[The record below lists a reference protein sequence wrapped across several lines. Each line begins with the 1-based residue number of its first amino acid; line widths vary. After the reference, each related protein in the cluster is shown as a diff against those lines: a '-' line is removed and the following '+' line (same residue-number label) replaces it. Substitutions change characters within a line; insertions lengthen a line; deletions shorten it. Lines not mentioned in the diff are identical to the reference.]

1 MRSWKAL
8 STLAAAALCATSLP
22 AGAETLKVTYEV
34 SLIGLPLGS
43 ADLATVVD
51 GTPCVESGSIVAWTS
66 V

>member
-8 STLAAAALCATSLP
+8 STFAAAALCATSLP
-22 AGAETLKVTYEV
+22 AGAETLKVTYGV

-51 GTPCVESGSIVAWTS
+51 GS
-66 V
+66 